1 MKSANVVLT
10 DSLVPKLCDFG
21 LSGLLPHVSNL
32 SDVDRAQGTPAYM
45 PPELVLG
52 TSAGSS
58 PQAID
63 MFGVGVVL
71 HDLAH
76 IGVVPPQRPPSA
88 GGASVSGSSAS
99 QRRTQDSTTVTG
111 GELKVLVERHAAGFK
126 VDVGPQCPAA
136 LAAIIQRC
144 MALQPTDR
152 PPSGEALTAMLQVAA
167 EAADAAARGQ
177 PWT

>member
-1 MKSANVVLT
+1 MVLT

-63 MFGVGVVL
+63 VFGVGVVL

-76 IGVVPPQRPPSA
+76 IGVVPQRPPS
-88 GGASVSGSSAS
+88 SVSSSS
-99 QRRTQDSTTVTG
+99 TSLPPTQDSMMTG
-111 GELKVLVERHAAGFK
+111 GDLKVLVQRHAAGFK
-126 VDVGPQCPAA
+126 VDVGPHCPAA
-136 LAAIIQRC
+136 LAGIIQRC

-152 PPSGEALTAMLQVAA
+152 PPSGEALTAMLKVAG